1 MTVDDAIAVVGM
13 AGRFPGASDVAEFW
27 RNLVAGKESL
37 VRTMNGAPG
46 SPGSDAYGV
55 LADIDLFDA
64 EFFKFAPAEAELLD
78 PQHRLFL
85 ECAWHALEHA
95 GCPPDRYGAQTGVFA
110 SASPSTYLLRTLLT
124 RFQHANPT
132 EQHRILLATD
142 KDYLATRTSYKLD
155 LQGPSIGVQTACSSS
170 LVAVHLAARALAAGD
185 CGVAV
190 VGGATVFL
198 PQVTLQEHVDGA
210 IISADGHCRPF
221 DAAATGAVGGNGVAA
236 VVLRRV
242 ADAVRDGNPI
252 RAVILGSAVENDGRR
267 KVGYAAPGWEGQ
279 VRTVSRALER
289 AGIASTD
296 IGYVEAHGTGTP
308 IGDPLEV
315 SALAEA
321 FGRHRDGVAEPGDCL
336 LGSVKSNIGH
346 LDAAA
351 GVTGLI
357 KAVLALEHGIIPGTV
372 HFREPNPNFEWDRS
386 PFAVNASAVQ
396 WPQSRADRR
405 CGVSSLGIGGTNAHV
420 VLGGWAEAAPA
431 PATRSSHVVTFSA
444 HSAAALA
451 ARTRDLRTYLETN
464 PDADPADIARTTQLG
479 RSALPHRRFAIASS
493 GSELIAALA
502 DTAAVG
508 TTAASKAKVAFLF
521 PGHGGQY
528 PDVGARLWPDFAVF
542 RDAHRECLEL
552 LNAASDRSL
561 ETLLSE
567 PARAHDT
574 LVAQPALFAVEYA
587 LARTWLHLGVQPTS
601 MIGHSLGEYVA
612 AVIADVLTVEDAAR
626 LVVARA
632 ELMQQLEPGA
642 MLAAAISEED
652 AARFIA
658 AGADLAAV
666 NAAKSCVLS
675 GTVEVV
681 DAVAEDLTG
690 AGIPF
695 RRLAVTRA
703 FHSRMTDTC
712 LDGLRARLAQV
723 TLHPPKI
730 PFASNV
736 TGTWITDEQAT
747 SPDYWVEQTRRTV
760 RFAEGLATVFASGPK
775 AVVELGPGRALSR
788 LAQRDPARP
797 EGLQVL
803 AALPAPNDAESE
815 SECLSRALA
824 AAWTTGAPVDWSALW
839 EYDRP
844 RTAVD
849 LPAYPFQRT
858 RHWPSD
864 APPDP
869 GTAPAAVAAQPEMS
883 SEQSRSESEELLAAV
898 RATYTD
904 TIGRPLDDTANF
916 FDAGGDSLVAVQAV
930 LALRAALGRELSLR
944 EFVDNPSIERLTA
957 LLANRATA
965 VPTSRTAETTSLPG
979 AADLSIQ
986 TCPATPTVSVCDSA
1000 AAASGPRSGPQF
1012 SVFFFSADSVEGDR
1026 YGLILDCAQRAD
1038 ELGYTAIWTP
1048 ERHFHQFGDLFPNP
1062 SVLAAGIAT
1071 RTSRIHLRAGSVV
1084 APLHHPARVAEE
1096 WAIVDNLSGGRV
1108 GLGFAPGF
1116 VPLDFVFSQASY
1128 ERKQQIMLDRIEK
1141 VRKLWRGESIEDV
1154 NGLGERVRL
1163 RTFPR
1168 PVQPE
1173 LPVWLTAAT
1182 NPVTFAAAGRSGYN
1196 VLTAL
1201 INLDVTEL
1209 EERIVAY
1216 RTGRAESGLDPA
1228 AGTVSVMVHAYLG
1241 AGSDDEVRA
1250 VVERPFREYLWAN
1263 SEIIK
1268 SAARAVLGE
1277 LDLDQLTAA
1286 DRETLMDFAF
1296 ARYWGSSALLGGADT
1311 FRSRAQRLADMG
1323 VDEIACLV
1331 DFGLDRGTVVAS
1343 LERIAETMALRV
1355 VPRV

>member
-13 AGRFPGASDVAEFW
+13 AGRFPGAADVAEFW
-27 RNLVAGKESL
+27 QNLVAGKESL
-37 VRTMNGAPG
+37 VHPATGTPA
-46 SPGSDAYGV
+46 DAYGV

-289 AGIASTD
+289 AGVASTD

-321 FGRHRDGVAEPGDCL
+321 FGRHRDGAATPGDCL

-346 LDAAA
+346 LDATA

-386 PFAVNASAVQ
+386 PFAVNASVVE
-396 WPQSRADRR
+396 WPRSRAQRR

-420 VLGGWAEAAPA
+420 VLGGWAETARPR
-431 PATRSSHVVTFSA
+431 TERSSHVVTFSA
-444 HSAAALA
+444 HSTAALT
-451 ARTRDLRTYLETN
+451 ARTKDLRTYLETN
-464 PDADPADIARTTQLG
+464 PDTDPADIARTTQVG
-479 RSALPHRRFAIASS
+479 RSALPHRRFVIAHNR
-493 GSELIAALA
+493 SELVAALA
-502 DTAAVG
+502 DTPAVG
-508 TTAASKAKVAFLF
+508 TPAASKAKVAFLF

-528 PDVGARLWPDFAVF
+528 PDLGARLWPDFEVF
-542 RDAHRECLEL
+542 RDAHQECLEL
-552 LNAASDRSL
+552 LDAASDRPL
-561 ETLLSE
+561 KTLLSE
-567 PARAHDT
+567 ADRMDDT

-587 LARTWLHLGVQPTS
+587 LARTWLHLGVRPAS

-612 AVIADVLTVEDAAR
+612 AVIAGVLTVEDAAR
-626 LVVARA
+626 LVLARA
-632 ELMQQLEPGA
+632 ELMQELAPGA

-652 AARFIA
+652 AARFVA

-675 GTVEVV
+675 GSVEVV
-681 DAVAEDLTG
+681 DAIAEDLTA

-695 RRLAVTRA
+695 RRLAVSRA
-703 FHSRMTDTC
+703 FHSRMTDSC
-712 LDGLRARLAQV
+712 LDGLRAQFARISLR
-723 TLHPPKI
+723 PPDI

-736 TGTWITDEQAT
+736 TGSWITDEQAT
-747 SPDYWVEQTRRTV
+747 SPDYWIEQTRRTV
-760 RFAEGLATVFASGPK
+760 RFAEGLATVFASGPNT
-775 AVVELGPGRALSR
+775 VVELGPGRALSR

-797 EGLQVL
+797 EGVQVL
-803 AALPAPNDAESE
+803 AALPAPPDEESE
-815 SECLSRALA
+815 SNCLSTALA
-824 AAWTTGAPVDWSALW
+824 AAWTAGAPVDWSALW
-839 EYDRP
+839 ESDGP
-844 RTAVD
+844 SVAID

-858 RHWPSD
+858 RHWPSE
-864 APPDP
+864 APSESRAAPTPVSTQPQTDP
-869 GTAPAAVAAQPEMS
+869 QP
-883 SEQSRSESEELLAAV
+883 SRSDTAELLAAV
-898 RATYTD
+898 RSTYAD

-930 LALRAALGRELSLR
+930 LALRAELGRELSLR
-944 EFVDNPSIERLTA
+944 EFVDNPSIEQLAT
-957 LLANRATA
+957 LLADRTTA
-965 VPTSRTAETTSLPG
+965 VPTSRPAVTTPATDPS
-979 AADLSIQ
+979 AQ
-986 TCPATPTVSVCDSA
+986 TCAVTPTVTVRDRASA
-1000 AAASGPRSGPQF
+1000 APGPRSGPQF

-1071 RTSRIHLRAGSVV
+1071 RTNRIHLRAGSVV

-1116 VPLDFVFSQASY
+1116 LPLDFVFGQAAY
-1128 ERKQQIMLDRIEK
+1128 ERRQQILLDRVEK
-1141 VRKLWRGESIEDV
+1141 VRKLWRGESIDDV

-1182 NPVTFAAAGRSGYN
+1182 NPATFAAAGRSGYN

-1216 RTGRAESGLDPA
+1216 RAGRAEGGLDPA
-1228 AGTVSVMVHAYLG
+1228 AGIVTVMVHAYLG
-1241 AGSDDEVRA
+1241 AGDDDAVRA
-1250 VVERPFREYLWAN
+1250 VVERPFRDYLWAN

-1268 SAARAVLGE
+1268 SAAKAVLGD

-1286 DRETLMDFAF
+1286 DRDTLMDFAF

-1311 FRSRAQRLADMG
+1311 FRARTQRLADMG

-1331 DFGLDRGTVVAS
+1331 DFGLDRSTVVAG
-1343 LERIAETMALRV
+1343 LERIAETMALRA

>member
-1 MTVDDAIAVVGM
+1 MTADDAIAVVGM
-13 AGRFPGASDVAEFW
+13 AGRFPGAADVPEFW

-37 VRTMNGAPG
+37 IRTANGAPG
-46 SPGSDAYGV
+46 SSAYGV

-85 ECAWHALEHA
+85 ECAWHALEHG

-124 RFQHANPT
+124 RFQHANPA

-155 LQGPSIGVQTACSSS
+155 LRGPSIGVQTACSSS

-198 PQVTLQEHVDGA
+198 PQATLQEHVDGA
-210 IISADGHCRPF
+210 IIAADGHCRPF

-252 RAVILGSAVENDGRR
+252 RAVILGSAVENDGRH

-279 VRTVSRALER
+279 VRTVSRALAR
-289 AGIASTD
+289 AGVASTD

-321 FGRHRDGVAEPGDCL
+321 FERHRDGTATPGDCL

-346 LDAAA
+346 LDATA

-372 HFREPNPNFEWDRS
+372 HFREPNPNFDWDRS
-386 PFAVNASAVQ
+386 PFAVNAAAAQ
-396 WPQSRADRR
+396 WPQTRADRR

-420 VLGGWAEAAPA
+420 VLAGWAETAR
-431 PATRSSHVVTFSA
+431 RSAGRSCHVVTLSA
-444 HSAAALA
+444 HSATALT
-451 ARTRDLRTYLETN
+451 ARARDLRTHLEAA
-464 PDADPADIARTTQLG
+464 PDADPADIARTTQIG
-479 RSALPHRRFAIASS
+479 SSALPHRRFVLARNR
-493 GSELIAALA
+493 SELVAALA
-502 DTAAVG
+502 DTPAAGAAAV
-508 TTAASKAKVAFLF
+508 SKAKVAFVF

-528 PDVGARLWPDFAVF
+528 PDVGTRLWPDFEVF
-542 RDAHRECLEL
+542 RDAHRECLDL
-552 LNAASDRSL
+552 LSAASDRSL
-561 ETLLSE
+561 KTLLSE
-567 PARAHDT
+567 PDRVDDT

-587 LARTWLHLGVQPTS
+587 LARTWLHLGVRPTS

-612 AVIADVLTVEDAAR
+612 AVIAGVMTAEDAAP

-632 ELMQQLEPGA
+632 ELMQKLAPGA

-652 AARFIA
+652 AARFVA
-658 AGADLAAV
+658 AGADVAAV

-675 GTVEVV
+675 GPVEVI
-681 DAVAEDLTG
+681 DAVAADLTG

-695 RRLAVTRA
+695 RRLAVSRA

-712 LDGLRARLAQV
+712 LDGLREQFARIS
-723 TLHPPKI
+723 LHPPSI
-730 PFASNV
+730 PFVSNIS
-736 TGTWITDEQAT
+736 GTWITDEQAT

-760 RFAEGLATVFASGPK
+760 RFADGLATVFASGPN
-775 AVVELGPGRALSR
+775 VMVELGPGRALSR

-797 EGLQVL
+797 EGLPIL
-803 AALPAPNDAESE
+803 AALPAPGDSESE

-824 AAWTTGAPVDWSALW
+824 AAWTAGAPVDWTGLW
-839 EYDRP
+839 EHDTP
-844 RTAVD
+844 STKVD

-864 APPDP
+864 APPRSLA
-869 GTAPAAVAAQPEMS
+869 APATVPAQSETDPEAGD
-883 SEQSRSESEELLAAV
+883 LLASV
-898 RATYTD
+898 RSTYTD
-904 TIGRPLDDTANF
+904 VIGRRLDDNANF

-930 LALRAALGRELSLR
+930 LALRTKVRRDLSLR
-944 EFVDNPSIERLTA
+944 EFVDNPSIEQLTA
-957 LLANRATA
+957 LLAGRETA
-965 VPTSRTAETTSLPG
+965 APTAITAPSPDTTV
-979 AADLSIQ
+979 LSVQ
-986 TCPATPTVSVCDSA
+986 TCPAAVSVSDGA
-1000 AAASGPRSGPQF
+1000 ATAPGPRSGPGF

-1071 RTSRIHLRAGSVV
+1071 RTSRIQLRAGSVV
-1084 APLHHPARVAEE
+1084 APLHHPARIAEE
-1096 WAIVDNLSGGRV
+1096 WSIVDNLSGGRV

-1128 ERKQQIMLDRIEK
+1128 QRKQQVMLDRVEK
-1141 VRKLWRGESIEDV
+1141 VRKLWRGESIDDV

-1173 LPVWLTAAT
+1173 LPVWITAAT
-1182 NPVTFAAAGRSGYN
+1182 NPATFAAAGRSGYH

-1209 EERIVAY
+1209 EERILAY
-1216 RTGRAESGLDPA
+1216 RAGRAEAGLDPA
-1228 AGTVSVMVHAYLG
+1228 AGVVSVMVHAYLG
-1241 AGSDDEVRA
+1241 AGDDDEVRA
-1250 VVERPFREYLWAN
+1250 VVEQPFREYLWAN

-1268 SAARAVLGE
+1268 TAAKAVLGD
-1277 LDLDQLTAA
+1277 LDLDRLTPA

-1331 DFGLDRGTVVAS
+1331 DFGLDRATVIAS
-1343 LERIAETMALRV
+1343 LERIAETMALRA

>member
-37 VRTMNGAPG
+37 VASATGTPG
-46 SPGSDAYGV
+46 SSDAYGV
-55 LADIDLFDA
+55 LADVDLFDA

-242 ADAVRDGNPI
+242 ADAIRDGNPI

-267 KVGYAAPGWEGQ
+267 KVGYAAPGWDGQ

-321 FGRHRDGVAEPGDCL
+321 FGRHRDGAAAPGDCL

-420 VLGGWAEAAPA
+420 VLGGWAEATRTPA
-431 PATRSSHVVTFSA
+431 ERSSHVVTFSA

-451 ARTRDLRTYLETN
+451 ARTRDLRTHLEAN
-464 PDADPADIARTTQLG
+464 PDVDPADIARTTQVG
-479 RSALPHRRFAIASS
+479 RGALPHRRFAIASS
-493 GSELIAALA
+493 RSELIAALA

-528 PDVGARLWPDFAVF
+528 PDVGGRLWPDFAVF

-552 LNAASDRSL
+552 LDAVSDRPL
-561 ETLLSE
+561 KTLLAES
-567 PARAHDT
+567 AHAHDT
-574 LVAQPALFAVEYA
+574 LIAQPALFAVEYA
-587 LARTWLHLGVQPTS
+587 LARTWLRLGVRPTS

-632 ELMQQLEPGA
+632 ELMQQLAPGA

-652 AARFIA
+652 AARFVA

-675 GTVEVV
+675 GSVEIVE
-681 DAVAEDLTG
+681 AVAEDLTG

-712 LDGLRARLAQV
+712 LDGLLAQLAQV
-723 TLHPPKI
+723 RLHPPNI

-760 RFAEGLATVFASGPK
+760 RFAEGLATVFASGPNM
-775 AVVELGPGRALSR
+775 VVELGPGRALSR
-788 LAQRDPARP
+788 LARRDPARP
-797 EGLQVL
+797 EDLQVL
-803 AALPAPNDAESE
+803 AALPAPDDAESE

-824 AAWTTGAPVDWSALW
+824 AAWTAGAPVDWSPLW
-839 EYDRP
+839 EHDGP
-844 RTAVD
+844 WTAVD

-858 RHWPSD
+858 RHWPCD
-864 APPDP
+864 APPES
-869 GTAPAAVAAQPEMS
+869 GAVSAAVAKRPEAS
-883 SEQSRSESEELLAAV
+883 PEQSRSESGELLAAV
-898 RATYTD
+898 RATYSD

-930 LALRAALGRELSLR
+930 LALRAKLGRELSLR

-957 LLANRATA
+957 LLADRETA
-965 VPTSRTAETTSLPG
+965 VSTSPAVTAPLP
-979 AADLSIQ
+979 DVTDQSIQ
-986 TCPATPTVSVCDSA
+986 TCPVTSTISVCDSA
-1000 AAASGPRSGPQF
+1000 AAASDPRSGPQF
-1012 SVFFFSADSVEGDR
+1012 SVFFFSANSVEGDR
-1026 YGLILDCAQRAD
+1026 YGLILDCAERAD

-1071 RTSRIHLRAGSVV
+1071 RTNRIHLRAGSVV

-1096 WAIVDNLSGGRV
+1096 WAVVDNLSGGRV
-1108 GLGFAPGF
+1108 GLAFAPGF
-1116 VPLDFVFSQASY
+1116 LPLDFVFSQASY
-1128 ERKQQIMLDRIEK
+1128 ENKQQIMLDRVEK
-1141 VRKLWRGESIEDV
+1141 VRRLWRGESIDDV
-1154 NGLGERVRL
+1154 NGSGERVRL

-1182 NPVTFAAAGRSGYN
+1182 NPATFAAAGRSGYN

-1201 INLDVTEL
+1201 INLDVNEL
-1209 EERIVAY
+1209 EQRIVAY
-1216 RTGRAESGLDPA
+1216 RAGRAESGLDPA

-1241 AGSDDEVRA
+1241 AGNDDEVRA

-1268 SAARAVLGE
+1268 SAAKAVLGD

-1296 ARYWGSSALLGGADT
+1296 ARYWGASALLGGADT

>member
-1 MTVDDAIAVVGM
+1 MTADDAIAVVGM
-13 AGRFPGASDVAEFW
+13 AGRFPGAADVAELW

-37 VRTMNGAPG
+37 IRPATGTPG
-46 SPGSDAYGV
+46 DAYGV

-64 EFFKFAPAEAELLD
+64 EFFKVAPAEAELLD

-190 VGGATVFL
+190 VGAATVFL

-289 AGIASTD
+289 AGVASTD

-321 FGRHRDGVAEPGDCL
+321 FGRRRDGAAAPGDCL

-346 LDAAA
+346 LDATA

-386 PFAVNASAVQ
+386 PFAVNASAVE
-396 WPQSRADRR
+396 WTQSRGDRH

-420 VLGGWAEAAPA
+420 VLAGWAESARMRVE
-431 PATRSSHVVTFSA
+431 RSCHVLTFSA

-451 ARTRDLRTYLETN
+451 ARTRDLRARLEADH
-464 PDADPADIARTTQLG
+464 DADPANIARTIQVG
-479 RSALPHRRFAIASS
+479 RSALPHRRFVIAHNR
-493 GSELIAALA
+493 SELVTALT

-508 TTAASKAKVAFLF
+508 TRAASKAKVAFLF

-528 PDVGARLWPDFAVF
+528 PDVGARLWPDFEVF
-542 RDAHRECLEL
+542 RTAHQECLDL
-552 LNAASDRSL
+552 LDAASDRSL
-561 ETLLSE
+561 KTLLSE
-567 PARAHDT
+567 ADRVDDT

-587 LARTWLHLGVQPTS
+587 LARTWLHLGVRPAS

-612 AVIADVLTVEDAAR
+612 AVIADVMTAEDAAR

-632 ELMQQLEPGA
+632 ELMQKLAPGA

-652 AARFIA
+652 AARFVA
-658 AGADLAAV
+658 AGADVAAV

-675 GTVEVV
+675 GSVQVV
-681 DAVAEDLTG
+681 DAISEDLAS

-695 RRLAVTRA
+695 RRLAVSRA

-712 LDGLRARLAQV
+712 LDGLRAQV
-723 TLHPPKI
+723 SRIVLQPPKI

-760 RFAEGLATVFASGPK
+760 RFAEGLATVFASGPN

-803 AALPAPNDAESE
+803 ASLPAPSDKESE

-824 AAWTTGAPVDWSALW
+824 AAWTAGAPVDWSALW
-839 EYDRP
+839 EHERP
-844 RTAVD
+844 WTAVD

-864 APPDP
+864 APEESSA
-869 GTAPAAVAAQPEMS
+869 APAAQPVTGP
-883 SEQSRSESEELLAAV
+883 QRSRSDTGELLVAV
-898 RATYTD
+898 RCTYTD

-930 LALRAALGRELSLR
+930 LALRASLGRELSLR
-944 EFVDNPSIERLTA
+944 EFVDNPTIEQLTA
-957 LLANRATA
+957 LLTDRETP
-965 VPTSRTAETTSLPG
+965 VPTSRPAVTAPSTDP
-979 AADLSIQ
+979 AAQ
-986 TCPATPTVSVCDSA
+986 TCPATPTVSVRDSA
-1000 AAASGPRSGPQF
+1000 SAAPGPRSGPEF

-1026 YGLILDCAQRAD
+1026 YGLILDSAQRAD

-1071 RTSRIHLRAGSVV
+1071 RTNRIHLRAGSVV

-1128 ERKQQIMLDRIEK
+1128 ERKQHIMLDRVEK

-1182 NPVTFAAAGRSGYN
+1182 NPATFAAAGRSGYN

-1201 INLDVTEL
+1201 INLDVNEL
-1209 EERIVAY
+1209 EQRIVAY
-1216 RTGRAESGLDPA
+1216 RAGRAESGLDPA
-1228 AGTVSVMVHAYLG
+1228 AGIVTVMVHAYLG
-1241 AGSDDEVRA
+1241 AGDDDEVRA

-1268 SAARAVLGE
+1268 SAARAVLGD

-1311 FRSRAQRLADMG
+1311 FRIRAQRLADMG

-1331 DFGLDRGTVVAS
+1331 DFGLDRDTVVAG
-1343 LERIAETMALRV
+1343 LERIAETMALRA
-1355 VPRV
+1355 VPQV

>member
-1 MTVDDAIAVVGM
+1 M
-13 AGRFPGASDVAEFW
+13 A
-27 RNLVAGKESL
+27 
-37 VRTMNGAPG
+37 T
-46 SPGSDAYGV
+46 
-55 LADIDLFDA
+55 
-64 EFFKFAPAEAELLD
+64 
-78 PQHRLFL
+78 
-85 ECAWHALEHA
+85 
-95 GCPPDRYGAQTGVFA
+95 
-110 SASPSTYLLRTLLT
+110 
-124 RFQHANPT
+124 
-132 EQHRILLATD
+132 
-142 KDYLATRTSYKLD
+142 
-155 LQGPSIGVQTACSSS
+155 
-170 LVAVHLAARALAAGD
+170 
-185 CGVAV
+185 
-190 VGGATVFL
+190 
-198 PQVTLQEHVDGA
+198 
-210 IISADGHCRPF
+210 
-221 DAAATGAVGGNGVAA
+221 
-236 VVLRRV
+236 VVLRRL

-267 KVGYAAPGWEGQ
+267 KVGYAAPGWDGQ

-289 AGIASTD
+289 AGLASTD

-321 FGRHRDGVAEPGDCL
+321 FERRRDDATAPGDCL

-357 KAVLALEHGIIPGTV
+357 KAVLALENGIIPGTL

-386 PFAVNASAVQ
+386 PFAVNATAVE
-396 WPQSRADRR
+396 WSQSRADRR

-420 VLGGWAEAAPA
+420 VLAGWADVAR
-431 PATRSSHVVTFSA
+431 TTTGRSCHTVTFSA
-444 HSAAALA
+444 HSPAALA
-451 ARTRDLRTYLETN
+451 AQARDLRTHLGAH
-464 PDADPADIARTTQLG
+464 PDADPSDIARATQVG
-479 RSALPHRRFAIASS
+479 RSALPHRRFVVARDR
-493 GSELIAALA
+493 SELVAALA
-502 DTAAVG
+502 DTATAGTPAAVE
-508 TTAASKAKVAFLF
+508 AEVAFLF

-528 PDVGARLWPDFAVF
+528 PEVGARLWPDFDVF
-542 RDAHRECLEL
+542 RDAHRECLDL
-552 LNAASDRSL
+552 LDAASDRAL
-561 ETLLSE
+561 KTLLAESD
-567 PARAHDT
+567 RADDT
-574 LVAQPALFAVEYA
+574 LVTQPALFAVEYA
-587 LARTWLHLGVQPTS
+587 LARTWLHLGVRPAS

-612 AVIADVLTVEDAAR
+612 AVIAGVMTVSDAAR

-632 ELMQQLEPGA
+632 ELMQNLAPGA

-652 AARFIA
+652 AARFT
-658 AGADLAAV
+658 GMADVAAV

-675 GTVEVV
+675 GPVEVV
-681 DAVAEDLTG
+681 DAIADDLTD

-695 RRLAVTRA
+695 RRLAVSRA

-712 LDGLRARLAQV
+712 LDGLREQFDRIP
-723 TLHPPKI
+723 LHPPNI

-760 RFAEGLATVFASGPK
+760 RFADGLATVFASGPNV
-775 AVVELGPGRALSR
+775 VVELGPGRALSR

-797 EGLQVL
+797 QGLPVL
-803 AALPAPNDAESE
+803 AALPAPRDEESE

-824 AAWTTGAPVDWSALW
+824 AAWTAGAPVDWSALW
-839 EYDRP
+839 AHEDP
-844 RTAVD
+844 ATTAD

-864 APPDP
+864 ASAQSLAAPD
-869 GTAPAAVAAQPEMS
+869 TAAAQPATGS
-883 SEQSRSESEELLAAV
+883 DGSGPDGSGSETGELLAAV
-898 RATYTD
+898 RAAYTD
-904 TIGRPLDDTANF
+904 TIGRPLDDSANF

-930 LALRAALGRELSLR
+930 LALRAGLGRELSLR

-957 LLANRATA
+957 LLAGRETA
-965 VPTSRTAETTSLPG
+965 VSTSR
-979 AADLSIQ
+979 AAIPAPSPDATVRSAQ

-1000 AAASGPRSGPQF
+1000 GPGPRSGPGF

-1084 APLHHPARVAEE
+1084 APLHHPARIAEE

-1128 ERKQQIMLDRIEK
+1128 QRKQQVMLDRVEK

-1154 NGLGERVRL
+1154 DGSGERVRL

-1182 NPVTFAAAGRSGYN
+1182 NPATFAAAGRSGYN

-1201 INLDVTEL
+1201 INLDVAEL
-1209 EERIVAY
+1209 EQRIVAY
-1216 RTGRAESGLDPA
+1216 RAGRAESGLDPA
-1228 AGTVSVMVHAYLG
+1228 AGIVTVMVHAYLG
-1241 AGSDDEVRA
+1241 AGNDDEVRA
-1250 VVERPFREYLWAN
+1250 LVEQPFREYLWAN

-1268 SAARAVLGE
+1268 SAAKAVLGE
-1277 LDLDQLTAA
+1277 LDLDQLTTA

-1311 FRSRAQRLADMG
+1311 FRARAQRLADMG

-1331 DFGLDRGTVVAS
+1331 DFGLERETVVSS
-1343 LERIAETMALRV
+1343 LERIAETMALRAA
-1355 VPRV
+1355 PRV

>member
-1 MTVDDAIAVVGM
+1 MTADDAIAVVGM

-37 VRTMNGAPG
+37 IRTANGAPG
-46 SPGSDAYGV
+46 SGAYGV
-55 LADIDLFDA
+55 LADVDLFDA
-64 EFFKFAPAEAELLD
+64 EFFRFAPAEAELLD

-85 ECAWHALEHA
+85 ECAWHALENA
-95 GCPPDRYGAQTGVFA
+95 SCPPDRYGAQTGVFA
-110 SASPSTYLLRTLLT
+110 SASPSTYLLRTLLA
-124 RFQHANPT
+124 RFQHANPA

-155 LQGPSIGVQTACSSS
+155 LRGPSIGVQTACSSS

-198 PQVTLQEHVDGA
+198 PQATLQEHVDGA

-289 AGIASTD
+289 ASVASTD
-296 IGYVEAHGTGTP
+296 IRYVEAHGTGTP

-321 FGRHRDGVAEPGDCL
+321 FGRRRGGAAAPGDCL

-346 LDAAA
+346 LDATA

-386 PFAVNASAVQ
+386 PFAVNASAVE

-420 VLGGWAEAAPA
+420 VLAGWAEVARPPA
-431 PATRSSHVVTFSA
+431 GRSCHVVTFSA
-444 HSAAALA
+444 HSDAALA
-451 ARTRDLRTYLETN
+451 ARTRDLRTHLEAN
-464 PDADPADIARTTQLG
+464 PDADPADLARTTQVG
-479 RSALPHRRFAIASS
+479 RSALPHRRFVIARNR
-493 GSELIAALA
+493 SELMAALA

-508 TTAASKAKVAFLF
+508 TPAAPKAKVAFLF

-528 PDVGARLWPDFAVF
+528 PNVGARLWPDFEVF
-542 RDAHRECLEL
+542 RNAHRECLDL
-552 LNAASDRSL
+552 LDAASDRSL
-561 ETLLSE
+561 KTLLSE
-567 PARAHDT
+567 PDRADDT

-587 LARTWLHLGVQPTS
+587 LARTWLHLGVRPTS

-612 AVIADVLTVEDAAR
+612 AVIAGVMTAEDAAR

-632 ELMQQLEPGA
+632 ELMQKLAPGA

-652 AARFIA
+652 AARFVA
-658 AGADLAAV
+658 AGADVAAV

-675 GTVEVV
+675 GPVEVLE
-681 DAVAEDLTG
+681 AVAEDLTG

-695 RRLAVTRA
+695 RRLAVSRA

-712 LDGLRARLAQV
+712 LDGLKEQFARIP
-723 TLHPPKI
+723 LHPPNI

-760 RFAEGLATVFASGPK
+760 RFAEGLASVFASGPNV
-775 AVVELGPGRALSR
+775 VVELGPGRALSR

-797 EGLQVL
+797 DGLRVL
-803 AALPAPNDAESE
+803 AALPAPRDEESE

-824 AAWTTGAPVDWSALW
+824 AAWTAGTPVDWAALW
-839 EYDRP
+839 EHEEP
-844 RTAVD
+844 STAVD

-864 APPDP
+864 TPPESRA
-869 GTAPAAVAAQPEMS
+869 APAAVAAQPETGPDR
-883 SEQSRSESEELLAAV
+883 SRSETGGLLAAV
-898 RATYTD
+898 RSTYTD
-904 TIGRPLDDTANF
+904 VIGRPLDDVANF

-930 LALRAALGRELSLR
+930 LALRAELGQELSLR
-944 EFVDNPSIERLTA
+944 EFVDNPSIEQLTA
-957 LLANRATA
+957 LLADRKTADPTLRTAITEPSPDTA
-965 VPTSRTAETTSLPG
+965 V
-979 AADLSIQ
+979 LSAQ
-986 TCPATPTVSVCDSA
+986 TCPATPTVSTCSSTTPA
-1000 AAASGPRSGPQF
+1000 PGPRSGPGF

-1071 RTSRIHLRAGSVV
+1071 RTSRIQLRAGSVV

-1116 VPLDFVFSQASY
+1116 LPLDFVFSQASY
-1128 ERKQQIMLDRIEK
+1128 QRKQQVMLDRIEK
-1141 VRKLWRGESIEDV
+1141 VRKLWRGESIDDV

-1182 NPVTFAAAGRSGYN
+1182 NPATFAAAGRSGYN

-1216 RTGRAESGLDPA
+1216 RAGRTEAGLDPA
-1228 AGTVSVMVHAYLG
+1228 AGVVSVMVHAYLG
-1241 AGSDDEVRA
+1241 AGDDDAVRA
-1250 VVERPFREYLWAN
+1250 VVEQPFREYLWAN

-1268 SAARAVLGE
+1268 SAAKAVLGD
-1277 LDLDQLTAA
+1277 LDLDQLTPA

-1331 DFGLDRGTVVAS
+1331 DFGLGRDTVVAS
-1343 LERIAETMALRV
+1343 LERIAETMALQA